1 MRRGMTLIELIFSMV
16 IIALAFTVLPKILE
30 VAGKSAKTTLKEEA
44 MYNAVALMGLVCSL
58 AWDEQNTQTVQILT
72 VSNGDARYQ
81 CPYDDRIDDRIY
93 DRIYRKGGF
102 IGSRNC
108 KDKVGAS
115 SIGDEDGESEP
126 DDIDDLDGEKIP
138 LTNFNN
144 TREYN
149 ASVKVLYVHDYDT
162 QFSSSSALGTTNV
175 KMVTIQVEV
184 PNTKQEIL
192 GSSFAKLSYFAS
204 NIGQLRIFRVPWKK
218 P

>member
-1 MRRGMTLIELIFSMV
+1 MTLIELIFSMV

-44 MYNAVALMGLVCSL
+44 MYNAVALMGLVRSL
-58 AWDEQNTQTVQILT
+58 AWDENNTKTDQILT
-72 VSNGDARYQ
+72 VSAGDGNYS
-81 CPYDDRIDDRIY
+81 CPYDGRF
-93 DRIYRKGGF
+93 YRKGGF
-102 IGSRNC
+102 VGSRNC

-115 SIGDEDGESEP
+115 SIGGDDGESEP

-138 LTNFNN
+138 LANFHN

-149 ASVKVLYVHDYDT
+149 ASVEVFYVQDYDT
-162 QFSSSSALGTTNV
+162 QFSSSPPSGTTNV

-184 PNTKQEIL
+184 PNTKQEVL